1 MNLRDKL
8 NRLTGASSS
17 ELPPVVV
24 ADWVETI
31 QKELQVTVLH
41 ESRSFVLYK
50 ESTYPLYDF
59 PAYQQLREQGMQ
71 ATSMH
76 KLFPE
81 LSNISG
87 EPLNLRDILFF
98 DTETTGLA
106 GGTGTYPFL
115 VGTGKIE
122 LDHLVVRQY
131 LLPEF
136 VHEWLVLKY
145 LNNALNES
153 RFTVS
158 FNGKSFDLP
167 LLRNRYILNR
177 MESVLDE
184 CCHLDVLHAARRIWR
199 RRLPACDLQTLEREV
214 LGVNRIGDIPGELI
228 PHIFFEFMRNRDS
241 EMMREV
247 LEHNYNDIVNMML
260 LTMKLAA
267 ICQHPDEYLQH
278 PEDRLSLAMY
288 LIKNRHY
295 TDALPLLEA
304 LNNHSAVS
312 PRGFRETA
320 GFLLSLAYKKNNQP
334 LLAKTTLERLVSQQ
348 NVHPEII
355 ESLAKMYEH
364 EDKDFAGA
372 LEITERG
379 LQYLSVVKQLDP
391 QSDMLKYL
399 PRLKHRYR
407 RLQRKMGL
415 NSEK

>member
-1 MNLRDKL
+1 
-8 NRLTGASSS
+8 
-17 ELPPVVV
+17 
-24 ADWVETI
+24 
-31 QKELQVTVLH
+31 
-41 ESRSFVLYK
+41 
-50 ESTYPLYDF
+50 
-59 PAYQQLREQGMQ
+59 
-71 ATSMH
+71 
-76 KLFPE
+76 
-81 LSNISG
+81 
-87 EPLNLRDILFF
+87 
-98 DTETTGLA
+98 
-106 GGTGTYPFL
+106 
-115 VGTGKIE
+115 
-122 LDHLVVRQY
+122 
-131 LLPEF
+131 LPEF

-177 MESVLDE
+177 MESLLDE

-199 RRLPACDLQTLEREV
+199 RRLPACDLQTLEREI
-214 LGVNRIGDIPGELI
+214 LGINRIGDIPGELI

-247 LEHNYNDIVNMML
+247 LEHNFHDIVNMML

-267 ICQHPDEYLQH
+267 ICHQPAAYLHH

-295 TDALPLLEA
+295 ADAVPLLEE
-304 LNNHSAVS
+304 LNNTAAAT

-320 GFLLSLAYKKNNQP
+320 GFMLSLAYKKNNQP

-355 ESLAKMYEH
+355 ESLAKVYEH

-379 LQYLSVVKQLDP
+379 LQYLSVIKQLDP

-407 RLQRKMGL
+407 RLQRKLGL
-415 NSEK
+415 NSEQ

>member
-8 NRLTGASSS
+8 NRLTGATASD
-17 ELPPVVV
+17 LPPVVV
-24 ADWVETI
+24 AEWVEAI

-41 ESRSFVLYK
+41 ESRSFVLYR

-59 PAYQQLREQGMQ
+59 PEYQQLREHGML
-71 ATSMH
+71 APSMH
-76 KLFPE
+76 KIFPE
-81 LSNISG
+81 LSELAE
-87 EPLNLRDILFF
+87 EPINLRDILFF

-115 VGTGKIE
+115 VGIGKIE
-122 LDHLVVRQY
+122 LDYLIVRQY

-177 MESVLDE
+177 METVLDE

-199 RRLPACDLQTLEREV
+199 RRLPACDLQTLEREI
-214 LGVNRIGDIPGELI
+214 LGVNRVGDIPGELI
-228 PHIFFEFMRNRDS
+228 PHLFFEFMRNRDG

-247 LEHNYNDIVNMML
+247 LEHNYHDVINMML

-267 ICQHPDEYLQH
+267 ICHNPEQYLH
-278 PEDRLSLAMY
+278 IPEDRLSLAMY
-288 LIKNRHY
+288 LMKNRHY
-295 TDALPLLEA
+295 ADAVPLLEK
-304 LNNHSAVS
+304 LDNCSVETS
-312 PRGFRETA
+312 KKFRETS
-320 GFLLSLAYKKNNQP
+320 GFMLSLAYKKNNQP
-334 LLAKTTLERLVSQQ
+334 LRAKATLERLVNQQ

-355 ESLAKMYEH
+355 ESLAKLYEH
-364 EDKDFAGA
+364 EDKDYTGA

-379 LQYLSVVKQLDP
+379 LQYLNVIKQLNP
-391 QSDMLKYL
+391 HSEMLKYL
-399 PRLKHRYR
+399 PRLKDRYA
-407 RLQRKMGL
+407 RLQRKLGL
-415 NSEK
+415 NSVR